1 MNGDMVSVRGHDDSA
16 RTYTFDGAFGPQATQ
31 NDVYQQVLEPIVEDT
46 LLGFNCTV
54 FAYGQTGTGKTFT
67 MEGGIEVSAREE
79 RREKRRL
86 TFFSS
91 GWSFFARASRR
102 RYDCAV
108 DSPDFQEAGAQH

>member
-1 MNGDMVSVRGHDDSA
+1 MLRRPISANEKASRDPQIVDVMNGDMVSVRGHDDSA

-67 MEGGIEVSAREE
+67 MEGGIEVSETKKE
-79 RREKRRL
+79 GRRQK
-86 TFFSS
+86 F
-91 GWSFFARASRR
+91 
-102 RYDCAV
+102 
-108 DSPDFQEAGAQH
+108 